1 MSIEKQ
7 LVMNFYVN
15 NAPMPM
21 DVINVIKS
29 FVFMDK
35 TTAFIKEKK
44 KEVVEKFA
52 RAIYSRANTSPWW
65 VTETSESWIFMF
77 DDQNPIQSGNCMDCG
92 EYFNHP
98 KPVLRC
104 NCPRHSLVLM
114 PEDLDYEAEF
124 QQEWDFDDDPGAD
137 YP

>member
-7 LVMNFYVN
+7 LAMNFCVN
-15 NAPMPM
+15 NVPVPM

-29 FVFMDK
+29 FAFVDK
-35 TTAFIKEKK
+35 TTAFIREKK

-52 RAIYSRANTSPWW
+52 RAIYSRANISPWW
-65 VTETSESWIFMF
+65 VTETSETWIFMF
-77 DDQNPIQSGNCMDCG
+77 DDQKPIQSGNCMDCG
-92 EYFNHP
+92 EYFNHSNP
-98 KPVLRC
+98 ALKC
-104 NCPRHSLVLM
+104 NCPRPGLVLM
-114 PEDLDYEAEF
+114 PEDLDDDV